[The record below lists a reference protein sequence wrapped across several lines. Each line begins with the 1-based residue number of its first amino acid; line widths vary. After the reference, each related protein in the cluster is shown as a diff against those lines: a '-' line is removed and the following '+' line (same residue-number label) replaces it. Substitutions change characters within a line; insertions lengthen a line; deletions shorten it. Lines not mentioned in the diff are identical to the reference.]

1 MPYRAAPC
9 NNKKE
14 ALCQTLS
21 RWCCK
26 VLTVVLRRHD
36 AAQLVLH
43 YSAVPPNVV
52 VLHSAE
58 RPMMSFVYECPK
70 KYFERQ
76 SENLENSRPL

>member
-1 MPYRAAPC
+1 MGQLRAAPC
-9 NNKKE
+9 NKKKG
-14 ALCQTLS
+14 LCQTLS

-52 VLHSAE
+52 VLHAAE
-58 RPMMSFVYECPK
+58 RPMMSFVYERPK
-70 KYFERQ
+70 KYFER
-76 SENLENSRPL
+76 